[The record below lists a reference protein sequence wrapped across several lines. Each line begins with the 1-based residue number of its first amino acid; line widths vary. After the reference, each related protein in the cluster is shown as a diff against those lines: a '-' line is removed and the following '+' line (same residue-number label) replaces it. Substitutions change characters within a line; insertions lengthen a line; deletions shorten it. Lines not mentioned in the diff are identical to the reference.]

1 MIIKNNLDEIQDYLK
16 DASNILG
23 IAEKVLIPE
32 NVDELVEIIKES
44 NNNNTKLTF
53 SAGGTGITGSKV
65 PFEGIVVSI
74 ERLDKILKIDLDN
87 QIILVQPGV
96 RLKVLQD
103 TLNELGFFFPPNPTE
118 NWSTIGGNVATNA
131 SGSRSYKYGSYRN
144 FVNYLKVILPNGEV
158 IEIRRGDTFALDS
171 VIIINTNNVKFIV
184 NIPNYQR
191 PNLKNASG
199 YFLERNM
206 DLIDLFIGSE
216 GTLGIFQEI
225 GLNFLKLPESL
236 IAIIVFFDNLDDM
249 FEFLQIQNIKTKEQP
264 SLIEYFDT
272 NSLILLKPFY
282 NQIPNKSKYA
292 LWLEF
297 ETNLIDAE
305 NITNIVLKE
314 VEEHSALSDYT
325 WYAINEKEHNL
336 FAEFR
341 HKLPLQI
348 NEIITKNKTIKIGTD
363 TAVPKESFLEYFNYL
378 YEILESSKLDY
389 LIFGHIG
396 DCHLHANI
404 LPKNKVE
411 YNEGIK
417 VYKKL
422 IEKAI
427 ELGGTISAEHGIG
440 KIKKEAFQ
448 KLSNQNLLKFSKQI
462 KLFLDPKLTLN
473 KGNIFDLDD
482 FK

>member
-1 MIIKNNLDEIQDYLK
+1 MIIKKNLDEIQDYLK

-32 NVDELVEIIKES
+32 NVDELVDIIKES

-87 QIILVQPGV
+87 QIVLAQPGV

-103 TLNELGFFFPPNPTE
+103 TLKELGFFFPPNPTE

-144 FVNYLKVILPNGEV
+144 FVNYLKVILSNGEV
-158 IEIRRGDTFALDS
+158 VEIHRGDTFALDS
-171 VIIINTNNVKFIV
+171 EITINTNNGKFKL
-184 NIPNYQR
+184 NIPNYKR

-199 YFLERNM
+199 YFLESNM

-225 GLNFLKLPESL
+225 GLKFLKLPETL
-236 IAIIVFFDNLDDM
+236 IAIIVFFDDVDKM
-249 FEFLQIQNIKTKEQP
+249 FDFLEIQNLKTTLKP
-264 SLIEYFDT
+264 CLIEYFDN

-282 NQIPNKSKYA
+282 KQIPDQSKFA

-297 ETNLIDAE
+297 ETNLIE
-305 NITNIVLKE
+305 SEQITNVILKE
-314 VEEHSALSDYT
+314 VEEYSTLADYT
-325 WYAINEKEHNL
+325 WYAINAKEHNH

-348 NEIITKNKTIKIGTD
+348 NEVISKNKTIKIGTD
-363 TAVPKESFLEYFNYL
+363 TAIPHENFKKYFKYL
-378 YEILESSKLDY
+378 YEILERSKLNY
-389 LIFGHIG
+389 LVFGHIG

-411 YNEGIK
+411 YNNGKKI
-417 VYKKL
+417 YNKL
-422 IEKAI
+422 ILKTI
-427 ELGGTISAEHGIG
+427 ELDGTISAEHGIG

-462 KLFLDPKLTLN
+462 KLILDPKLTLN